1 MANNKYDS
9 SSIQV
14 LEGLDAV
21 RKRPGMYI
29 GSLDTNGLHH
39 LVWEIFD
46 NAIDEVLAGYANKII
61 VRNYSDG
68 SISIEDNGRGIPIDM
83 HESGVPTPQLLF
95 NTLHAGGKFGGD
107 GAYKSSGGLHGV
119 GSSVVNA
126 LSSFVTLK
134 IVREGQVYKQSYLA
148 GGKEIEK
155 AKITKGKNKTDSGT
169 TVHFKPEYSL
179 FTAKELDEYKLK
191 SKFDESVALCQGLE
205 IVFYDKQNNETT
217 YKSENG
223 LMDLLLSEIKID
235 PKDVVSA
242 NVEENSTGIYV
253 DFCLGTD
260 AQGRELI
267 KSYVNNIK
275 TGQGGSHEQGMRLGF
290 AKAFNVFG
298 QKANLISAEPF
309 DSKDIRESLTGI
321 ISVRVPEKYLLFEG
335 QTKSKLAAPEVR
347 KAVEEIVIDVC
358 DKFFANNLE
367 SYKRILEIVTRNR
380 DARIAAAKARE
391 NVKLGKKINKNSSY
405 LAGKLTP
412 AQKKDPKKN
421 ELFIVEGD
429 SAGGSAKQGRDKKFQ
444 AILPLKGK
452 VINSEKSKISDIF
465 KNDEIKNI
473 IASIGTSVGQD
484 FDYKKLEY
492 SKIIIMTDADTDG
505 AHIQTLILTFFYR
518 YMPQLIEKG
527 HIYVAYPPLYKINKG
542 KNFEYAWT
550 DEELNKVRAKLGKN
564 VTIQRYKGLGEMN
577 ADQLWETTM
586 DPNKRELLK
595 VEVGDIVDAEESV
608 KTLMGDNVEK
618 RRIWIEEYVDFSVRD
633 TYKPIEEE

>member
-1 MANNKYDS
+1 MVDNKYDS

-46 NAIDEVLAGYANKII
+46 NSIDEVLAGHASKIVI
-61 VRNYSDG
+61 TNYLDG
-68 SISIEDNGRGIPIDM
+68 SISIQDDGRGIPIDE
-83 HESGVPTPQLLF
+83 HESGIPTPQLLF

-126 LSSFVTLK
+126 LSQFVNINIIRDGK
-134 IVREGQVYKQSYLA
+134 VYKQSYID
-148 GGKEIEK
+148 GGKKIES
-155 AKITKGKNKTDSGT
+155 AKITKGKSKSDSGT
-169 TVHFKPEYSL
+169 TVHFKPNYNL

-191 SKFDESVALCQGLE
+191 NKFSESVALCHGLE
-205 IVFYDKQNNETT
+205 IVFIDKQENKTV

-223 LMDLLLSEIKID
+223 LTDLLLTEIKID
-235 PKDVVSA
+235 PKEIISSSKED
-242 NVEENSTGIYV
+242 EKTGILI

-260 AQGRELI
+260 SQGRELI

-275 TGQGGSHEQGMRLGF
+275 TSQGGSHEQGLRSGF
-290 AKAFNVFG
+290 AKAINVFG
-298 QKANLISAEPF
+298 QKSNLISNEPF
-309 DSKDIRESLTGI
+309 DSKDIRESLTGV
-321 ISVRVPEKYLLFEG
+321 ISVRVPEKFLLFEG
-335 QTKSKLAAPEVR
+335 QTKSKLAAPEVK
-347 KAVEEIVIDVC
+347 KAVEEIVIEIC
-358 DKFFANNLE
+358 DSFFANNLE
-367 SYKRILEIVTRNR
+367 SYKRVIEIIARNR
-380 DARIAAAKARE
+380 DARVAAAKARE
-391 NVKLGKKINKNSSY
+391 SVKLGKKINKNSSY

-473 IASIGTSVGQD
+473 IASVGTSVGKD

-518 YMPQLIEKG
+518 FMPELIKRG
-527 HIYVAYPPLYKINKG
+527 HIYVAYPPLYKISKG
-542 KNFEYAWT
+542 KKSEYAWT
-550 DEELNKVRAKLGKN
+550 DEELNKTREKFGKN
-564 VTIQRYKGLGEMN
+564 ITIQRYKGLGEMN

-595 VEVGDIVDAEESV
+595 VEVGDLTEAEESIQ
-608 KTLMGDNVEK
+608 TLMGDNVEK